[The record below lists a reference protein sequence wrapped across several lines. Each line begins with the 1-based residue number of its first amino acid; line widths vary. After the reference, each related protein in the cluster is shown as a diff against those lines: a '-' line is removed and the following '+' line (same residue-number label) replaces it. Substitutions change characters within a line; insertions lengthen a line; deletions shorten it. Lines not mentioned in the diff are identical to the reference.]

1 MEMGIIAWLVVGLI
15 AGWLAG
21 NVMGGS
27 GYGVLG
33 DIIVGIIG
41 AVVGGYLAAT
51 FLNMPDA
58 VNGINVTSILVAFG
72 GAVVLIFVS
81 RLFSGSRRRV

>member
-1 MEMGIIAWLVVGLI
+1 MGLVAWLVVGLI

-21 NVMGGS
+21 QVMGS
-27 GYGVLG
+27 GFGLVG

-58 VNGINVTSILVAFG
+58 VNGINVTSVIVAAVGAAILLFVLRLFG
-72 GAVVLIFVS
+72 G
-81 RLFSGSRRRV
+81 RRVRV

>member
-1 MEMGIIAWLVVGLI
+1 MGIVAWIVVGLI

-21 NVMGGS
+21 QVMGS
-27 GYGVLG
+27 GFGLVG
-33 DIIVGIIG
+33 DIIVGIVG

-58 VNGINVTSILVAFG
+58 VNGINVPSIVVAFAGAAILLFVLRLLG
-72 GAVVLIFVS
+72 G
-81 RLFSGSRRRV
+81 RRVRG

>member
-1 MEMGIIAWLVVGLI
+1 VGIVAWLVVGLI

-21 NVMGGS
+21 QVIGGGMGL
-27 GYGVLG
+27 VG

-51 FLNMPDA
+51 FLNMPNA
-58 VNGINVTSILVAFG
+58 VNGINVTSIVVAFAGAAILLLVLRMLPG
-72 GAVVLIFVS
+72 GRS
-81 RLFSGSRRRV
+81 RN

>member
-1 MEMGIIAWLVVGLI
+1 MI

-21 NVMGGS
+21 LVMGS
-27 GYGVLG
+27 GFGLVG

-58 VNGINVTSILVAFG
+58 VNGINVTSVIVAAVGAAILLFVLRLFG
-72 GAVVLIFVS
+72 G
-81 RLFSGSRRRV
+81 RRVRV

>member
-1 MEMGIIAWLVVGLI
+1 MGILAWLVVGLV

-21 NVMGGS
+21 QVMGGS
-27 GYGVLG
+27 GFGLVG

-58 VNGINVTSILVAFG
+58 VNGINVPSIVVAFV
-72 GAVVLIFVS
+72 GAVILLFVLRLLGGRRS
-81 RLFSGSRRRV
+81 RA

>member
-1 MEMGIIAWLVVGLI
+1 VGILAWLVVGLI

-21 NVMGGS
+21 NVMGGG
-27 GYGVLG
+27 GYGLVG

-58 VNGINVTSILVAFG
+58 VNGINVTSILVAFA
-72 GAVVLIFVS
+72 GAVVLLFAL
-81 RLFSGSRRRV
+81 RLLGGSRRSRR